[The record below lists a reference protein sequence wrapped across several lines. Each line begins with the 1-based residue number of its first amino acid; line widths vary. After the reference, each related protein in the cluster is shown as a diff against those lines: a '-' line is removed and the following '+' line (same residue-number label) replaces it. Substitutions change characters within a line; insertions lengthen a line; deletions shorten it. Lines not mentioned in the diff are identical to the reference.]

1 MMKNLGLLRDVT
13 LLQLNSSR
21 TNWQVWWREPDMGVS
36 GESEGCAAARMWRN
50 ACAALLAPGAEDA
63 WQQIVDA
70 SPPDA
75 VWHSLRNCVAYQA
88 GVWQNL
94 LAKGMIDVMQPAAF
108 KLAIVLRHT
117 PAELTARLLADL
129 LHDHP
134 QSQELTAYVL
144 ALLTDD
150 EARCGCARSAA
161 RGRHGRGEGDGEG
174 ERRSPGA
181 LALRELQLFGDCE
194 LAVLAASREEYDAH
208 AKLVRAEYCKLAH
221 SSYVELRIKVLNQF
235 SQIPKLFHTHEFE
248 CFEAAAR
255 ENIEREICT
264 LREHLLTGRTD

>member
-1 MMKNLGLLRDVT
+1 
-13 LLQLNSSR
+13 
-21 TNWQVWWREPDMGVS
+21 MGVS
-36 GESEGCAAARMWRN
+36 GESEGCAAARMWRG

-63 WQQIVDA
+63 WQQLVDA
-70 SPPDA
+70 SPPDS

-94 LAKGMIDVMQPAAF
+94 LAKGVTDVMQPAAF

-129 LHDHP
+129 LHAHP
-134 QSQELTAYVL
+134 HSQELTAYVL

-150 EARCGCARSAA
+150 EARCACARGGA
-161 RGRHGRGEGDGEG
+161 RAGEG
-174 ERRSPGA
+174 EVGVVP
-181 LALRELQLFGDCE
+181 LRELQLFGDCE

-235 SQIPKLFHTHEFE
+235 SQIPKLFHTPEFE

-264 LREHLLTGRTD
+264 LREHLLTGRAD